1 MKNQNQCASLTIRF
15 HTSSSAEITLESGRQ
30 FLTILALQK
39 IMILYIFF
47 GIDDKVFPEEVLTD
61 QVQDFFWQIINIL
74 SVFQTQAE
82 CLILKILSK
91 LDLERGEFHMN
102 WFSVESRVLF
112 FLITKQSHCIASKQ

>member
-61 QVQDFFWQIINIL
+61 QVQDFFLANHKYFICVSNSGRMSNSEDFI
-74 SVFQTQAE
+74 
-82 CLILKILSK
+82 
-91 LDLERGEFHMN
+91 
-102 WFSVESRVLF
+102 
-112 FLITKQSHCIASKQ
+112 